1 MVSRNATLQL
11 MLNGQPLGTLPLG
24 ADGEDA
30 THHFRRYAN
39 GKAKLRMD
47 HHLIGRQGKADAP
60 LPLPSDQ
67 VVIHS
72 QLSLAVRV
80 SPEMV
85 SRNATLQ
92 LMLNGLL
99 LETISAGGISS

>member
-24 ADGEDA
+24 ADGED
-30 THHFRRYAN
+30 YAN

-60 LPLPSDQ
+60 LPLTAAEDN
-67 VVIHS
+67 
-72 QLSLAVRV
+72 A
-80 SPEMV
+80 MV

-92 LMLNGLL
+92 LMLNGQPLGTL
-99 LETISAGGISS
+99 PLGADGEDVSHYQLQG